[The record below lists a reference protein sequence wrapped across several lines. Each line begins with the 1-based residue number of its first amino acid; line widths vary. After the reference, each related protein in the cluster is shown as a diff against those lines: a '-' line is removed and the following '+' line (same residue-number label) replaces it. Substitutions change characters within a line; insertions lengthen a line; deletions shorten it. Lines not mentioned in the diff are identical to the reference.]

1 MPRGLQV
8 TIIKDLGG
16 RSSNRGVT
24 ISKDPEVTVPKD
36 PEVATPMDPW
46 VTVL

>member
-1 MPRGLQV
+1 MGPRV
-8 TIIKDLGG
+8 TIIKDSGG

-24 ISKDPEVTVPKD
+24 ISKDTEATVPKD

-46 VTVL
+46 VTIL